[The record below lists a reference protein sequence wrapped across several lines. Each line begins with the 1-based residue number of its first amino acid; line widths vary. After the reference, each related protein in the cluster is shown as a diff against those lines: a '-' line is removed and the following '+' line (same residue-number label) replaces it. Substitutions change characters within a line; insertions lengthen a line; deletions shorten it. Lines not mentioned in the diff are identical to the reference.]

1 MNKIYKNYLGRLN
14 LEEDKSMEML
24 FKGIRNITS
33 SPLFASESN
42 KNDHKS
48 ENVPDNIFSRQI
60 NALMAAIPF
69 LDSEYQRGIF
79 ILVKFLEYKRFM
91 EERHLVSAQN
101 TNDTDNFT
109 RMAAAIRMNL
119 NDDEKRSFD
128 NFYRILAMRKF
139 MGGKYGL

>member
-1 MNKIYKNYLGRLN
+1 M
-14 LEEDKSMEML
+14 EEDKSMDML
-24 FKGIRNITS
+24 FKGIKNITS
-33 SPLFASESN
+33 SQLFASENN

-91 EERHLVSAQN
+91 EERPLVSAQNSN

-128 NFYRILAMRKF
+128 NFYRILAMRRF